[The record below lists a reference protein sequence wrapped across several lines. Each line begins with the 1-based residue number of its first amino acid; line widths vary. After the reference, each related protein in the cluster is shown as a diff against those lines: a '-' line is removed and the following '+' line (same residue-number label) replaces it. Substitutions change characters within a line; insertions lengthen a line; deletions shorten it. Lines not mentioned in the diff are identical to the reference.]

1 MTDLRKKPRLIRGF
15 FLCAICLWR
24 DVTGSVVTRCIEH
37 LRYVIDDRLTHIL
50 QKMRR
55 PGMPVGVTNHGG
67 VRCEKFGDVEQ
78 VGGVGEGLDD
88 RDAGVDAE
96 QRLVAV
102 VGERGEADG
111 FQVLGVGHWAPPVFG
126 RWWGVTIE
134 AVTQILDGSI
144 AGISKNS

>member
-1 MTDLRKKPRLIRGF
+1 
-15 FLCAICLWR
+15 
-24 DVTGSVVTRCIEH
+24 
-37 LRYVIDDRLTHIL
+37 
-50 QKMRR
+50 
-55 PGMPVGVTNHGG
+55 MPVGVTNHGG